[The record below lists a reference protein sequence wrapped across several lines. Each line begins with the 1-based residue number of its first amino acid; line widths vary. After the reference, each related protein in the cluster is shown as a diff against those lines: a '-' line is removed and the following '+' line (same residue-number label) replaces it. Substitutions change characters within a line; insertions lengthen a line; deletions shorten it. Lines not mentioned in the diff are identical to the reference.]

1 MSFSI
6 SDAILGHGFLFN
18 NSEEKEYWENVNL
31 MESKHKTKSDEINN
45 CIYNPIND
53 IQYKEIVHLE

>member
-6 SDAILGHGFLFN
+6 SDAILGQGFLFN

-31 MESKHKTKSDEINN
+31 MESKHKTK
-45 CIYNPIND
+45 
-53 IQYKEIVHLE
+53 